1 MSVIDKKGKL
11 FGKLNI
17 IDLLA
22 ILLIVAVLALI
33 GYKLTSNSGGLAGA
47 GQKVVYT
54 VEVKNVDAAVY
65 ESLQKEA
72 LPSQLT
78 AANEMLDAYVTDI
91 QGTPADPNAYH
102 MQWDGSS
109 GDLTLSQSQD
119 GAYNVVFTIEG
130 TVKDNLTS
138 ELGTQEIRVGKTH
151 IAVALGVEAVRARK
165 EVRFTDCAA
174 LVRDLKDASSRGI
187 LAKRLKYYAHATLLI
202 IDELG
207 YLDVDEEGADLLFQ
221 LVSARYEHRSTVI
234 TTNVAVGL
242 WADVFGDAV
251 TAAAIADRVCHHCT
265 MLKITGRS
273 YRMKDLLAEAADGDG
288 LPERGQS

>member
-91 QGTPADPNAYH
+91 QATPADPNAYH

-151 IAVALGVEAVRARK
+151 IVKTTTFELEGGRITSCER
-165 EVRFTDCAA
+165 
-174 LVRDLKDASSRGI
+174 
-187 LAKRLKYYAHATLLI
+187 LA
-202 IDELG
+202 D
-207 YLDVDEEGADLLFQ
+207 EGA
-221 LVSARYEHRSTVI
+221 E
-234 TTNVAVGL
+234 G
-242 WADVFGDAV
+242 
-251 TAAAIADRVCHHCT
+251 
-265 MLKITGRS
+265 
-273 YRMKDLLAEAADGDG
+273 
-288 LPERGQS
+288 

>member
-151 IAVALGVEAVRARK
+151 IVKTTPFELEGGCIISCER
-165 EVRFTDCAA
+165 
-174 LVRDLKDASSRGI
+174 
-187 LAKRLKYYAHATLLI
+187 LA
-202 IDELG
+202 D
-207 YLDVDEEGADLLFQ
+207 EGA
-221 LVSARYEHRSTVI
+221 E
-234 TTNVAVGL
+234 G
-242 WADVFGDAV
+242 
-251 TAAAIADRVCHHCT
+251 
-265 MLKITGRS
+265 
-273 YRMKDLLAEAADGDG
+273 
-288 LPERGQS
+288 

>member
-47 GQKVVYT
+47 GQKVIYT

-138 ELGTQEIRVGKTH
+138 ELGTQEIRVGQDPH
-151 IAVALGVEAVRARK
+151 RQDHHLRAGGWLHHQLRAPG
-165 EVRFTDCAA
+165 R
-174 LVRDLKDASSRGI
+174 RGRR
-187 LAKRLKYYAHATLLI
+187 RLKRTQRRPLPP
-202 IDELG
+202 
-207 YLDVDEEGADLLFQ
+207 GA
-221 LVSARYEHRSTVI
+221 
-234 TTNVAVGL
+234 
-242 WADVFGDAV
+242 
-251 TAAAIADRVCHHCT
+251 VCSFA
-265 MLKITGRS
+265 KKAG
-273 YRMKDLLAEAADGDG
+273 KK
-288 LPERGQS
+288 

>member
-102 MQWDGSS
+102 MQWDGTS
-109 GDLTLSQSQD
+109 GDLTLSQAQD
-119 GAYNVVFTIEG
+119 GAYNV
-130 TVKDNLTS
+130 S
-138 ELGTQEIRVGKTH
+138 SPS
-151 IAVALGVEAVRARK
+151 RA
-165 EVRFTDCAA
+165 
-174 LVRDLKDASSRGI
+174 
-187 LAKRLKYYAHATLLI
+187 
-202 IDELG
+202 
-207 YLDVDEEGADLLFQ
+207 
-221 LVSARYEHRSTVI
+221 
-234 TTNVAVGL
+234 
-242 WADVFGDAV
+242 
-251 TAAAIADRVCHHCT
+251 
-265 MLKITGRS
+265 
-273 YRMKDLLAEAADGDG
+273 
-288 LPERGQS
+288 P